1 MIPANRAVCDSGTA
15 HGIGH
20 FDERWLIADPLEG
33 VSLAVHS
40 ALGPAG
46 GVAVPDG

>member
-1 MIPANRAVCDSGTA
+1 MILANRAVCDSGTA
-15 HGIGH
+15 HGIGQ
-20 FDERWLIADPLEG
+20 FDGRWLIADPLEG
-33 VSLAVHS
+33 AFPAVHS